1 MPDFSTYVEIEPSE
15 HIDNCSS
22 SDIKELVNILVE
34 EGYLEGEI
42 ITSNEHHNLL
52 DEEWINLVGKLIKS
66 RLLLSNEDEELI
78 RSIANKF

>member
-1 MPDFSTYVEIEPSE
+1 MPEFSTYVEIEPSE
-15 HIDNCSS
+15 YIDNCSS

-34 EGYLEGEI
+34 EGYLEGEPV
-42 ITSNEHHNLL
+42 TSNHHHNLL

-78 RSIANKF
+78 RSVANKF